1 MNALS
6 KLRWLRVPQGAAR
19 VLTQW
24 PFGPKR
30 AAELRSLQRR
40 LAAARLGVE
49 SPRWLA
55 RQLPYEDLQ

>member
-1 MNALS
+1 MNALLRL
-6 KLRWLRVPQGAAR
+6 KLLRVPQGAVR

-24 PFGPKR
+24 PFGAKR
-30 AAELRSLQRR
+30 TPELRALQRR

>member
-1 MNALS
+1 MNAL
-6 KLRWLRVPQGAAR
+6 LRRRWLRVPQGAAR
-19 VLTQW
+19 VLTHW

-30 AAELRSLQRR
+30 APELRALQRR

-49 SPRWLA
+49 APRWVA

>member
-1 MNALS
+1 MNVLS
-6 KLRWLRVPQGAAR
+6 KLRLLRVPQGTAR

>member
-1 MNALS
+1 MNAL
-6 KLRWLRVPQGAAR
+6 LRRRLLRVPQSAAR
-19 VLTQW
+19 ALRQW
-24 PFGPKR
+24 PLGPKR

>member
-6 KLRWLRVPQGAAR
+6 RLKLLRVPQSAAR

-30 AAELRSLQRR
+30 TPELRLLQRR
-40 LAAARLGVE
+40 LTAARLGVE